1 MSSRI
6 MHSDF
11 LRVML
16 GEDTV
21 MSVTGLGPKAYAKH
35 DLTYKKVSDQRSTD
49 QRLVEIV
56 AMRGLPVGSVK
67 GEGEFLSNNKMSQ
80 HYVTRAYIQVYQSN
94 YIATYEALGFLSKAA
109 ATKAIIKGTAERA
122 ESLAI
127 KKDLAFGVM
136 LNNYDTSTVTYG
148 DGKVL
153 GATDH
158 PNGDG
163 STYSN
168 IASAAAS
175 INEAS
180 IIAADRVVAQYVDGG
195 GKAIR
200 PNITKLVSGTHLKY
214 DAERLLRTEYALGNN
229 DNDVNLVKSMRMIP
243 GGAHQ
248 SPHIANDGS
257 WFLLTDVKDGLI
269 TANWKQPEFGDN
281 PVSGNS
287 FDVQFWA
294 RDAYVHT
301 MHDPKSIFVFP
312 RI

>member
-1 MSSRI
+1 MTDRI

-21 MSVTGLGPKAYAKH
+21 LGISGLGPKAYAKH

-49 QRLVEIV
+49 QKLIEIV
-56 AMRGLPVGSVK
+56 AMKGLPVGSVK
-67 GEGEFLSNNKMSQ
+67 GEGELLSNNKMSQ
-80 HYVTRAYIQVYQSN
+80 HYVTRAYVQVFQSN
-94 YIATYEALGFLSKAA
+94 YIATYEALGYLSKAA
-109 ATKAIIKGTAERA
+109 TTKALIKGTAERA

-127 KKDLAFGVM
+127 KKDLGFGVL
-136 LNNYDTSTVTYG
+136 LNNYDTAAITYG
-148 DGKVL
+148 DGKVI

-168 IASAAAS
+168 IAAAAAS

-214 DAERLLRTEYALGNN
+214 DAERLLRTEYALGGD

-243 GGAHQ
+243 GGAVQ

-269 TANWKQPEFGDN
+269 TGNWKSPEFGDA
-281 PVSGNS
+281 PLPRS
-287 FDVQFWA
+287 FDIQFWA
-294 RDAYVHT
+294 RESYVHT
-301 MHDPKSIFVFP
+301 LHDPKCIYVFP